1 MRSVALCSG
10 VCVCVTDGTV
20 LCVSQPSKLQRV
32 DGAPCGSERHFAELM
47 AQKQRLQQLESEYAL
62 KIQKLK
68 EAQALHNKGLQSE
81 LLAEPAARAST
92 PPDPHLPPP
101 PTSFPLPQPSLHDL
115 TQDKLTLDSEDVPE
129 ADDHES
135 EPAATPAPPP
145 AAAAAKGARRHSF
158 RQSSCSF
165 TKPNLEQPSSTT
177 AKDCSSTKPD
187 KTSTSSTSSSSTSS
201 STSTSRIPVEMFA
214 GLDVDALKLQYQ
226 QQARLGEVLQMEL
239 HRLGGHVDNPPP
251 GQVSS
256 KSCIRSPDKIRCSF
270 IDSPR
275 EKFTVVLGGM
285 TKNVYHSIFQNFKKQ
300 FHLESY
306 TGLILQT
313 CTL

>member
-1 MRSVALCSG
+1 M
-10 VCVCVTDGTV
+10 
-20 LCVSQPSKLQRV
+20 SQPSKLQRV
-32 DGAPCGSERHFAELM
+32 DGAPCGSERHFAELI

-68 EAQALHNKGLQSE
+68 EAQALHNKGVQSE

-92 PPDPHLPPP
+92 PPDPQLPPP
-101 PTSFPLPQPSLHDL
+101 STSFPLPQPSLHDL
-115 TQDKLTLDSEDVPE
+115 TQDKLTLDSEDIPE

-135 EPAATPAPPP
+135 EPAATAVPPA

-165 TKPNLEQPSSTT
+165 TKPNLEQPSSTP

-187 KTSTSSTSSSSTSS
+187 KTSTSSTSSSSTT
-201 STSTSRIPVEMFA
+201 TSTSRTPAEMFA

-226 QQARLGEVLQMEL
+226 QQARLGEVLMTEL

-251 GQVSS
+251 GQVSL
-256 KSCIRSPDKIRCSF
+256 KSCIRSLDKMR
-270 IDSPR
+270 
-275 EKFTVVLGGM
+275 
-285 TKNVYHSIFQNFKKQ
+285 
-300 FHLESY
+300 
-306 TGLILQT
+306 
-313 CTL
+313 